1 VSGRSVAAAI
11 AGARETLRARGVP
24 ADEAPGDAEVLARHV
39 LGWDLT
45 RFALHRTD
53 PVPDGFDRTYAALI
67 ERRGKREPVSQ
78 IIGHREFWGLRF
90 EVTRD
95 VLTPRPET
103 ELVVQAALAVAPRD
117 RTLLVVDVGTGS
129 GCLAVALAV
138 ELPHARVIAT
148 DISPQ
153 ALAVA
158 HGNAAR
164 HNVADRIRFVET
176 DLLPG
181 TIDQADLIVS
191 NPPYVAVREA
201 ASLPPEVREY
211 EPAIALFAGTDGLGV
226 YRRLFAAAR
235 VAAGASGHAIVELGY
250 NQAADVTEIG
260 RARGWALVETR
271 RDLQGIDRV
280 LTLRPIE

>member
-1 VSGRSVAAAI
+1 
-11 AGARETLRARGVP
+11 VP
-24 ADEAPGDAEVLARHV
+24 ADEAPGDAELLARHV

-45 RFALHRTD
+45 QFTVRRND
-53 PVPDGFDRTYAALI
+53 PVPDGFEQTYAALI
-67 ERRGKREPVSQ
+67 ERRVRREPISQ
-78 IIGHREFWGLRF
+78 IVGHREFWGLHF

-103 ELVVQAALAVAPRD
+103 ELVVQAALAVARRD
-117 RTLLVVDVGTGS
+117 RPMLVVDVGTGS

-138 ELPHARVIAT
+138 ELPDARVIAT
-148 DISPQ
+148 DVSAQ
-153 ALAVA
+153 ALIVA
-158 HGNAAR
+158 RANAAR

-176 DLLPG
+176 DLLPS
-181 TIDQADLIVS
+181 TIDHVDLIVS
-191 NPPYVAVREA
+191 NPPYVAVSEG

-235 VAAGASGHAIVELGY
+235 VAADVSGHAIVELGY
-250 NQAADVTEIG
+250 NQAADVTEIA
-260 RARGWALVETR
+260 RARGWAPVEMQ